1 MPSAQSKNFKALGNA
16 ARRTLWI
23 LGLSVLICLQAG
35 CEKKAPTV
43 DQKLVNTYTEMLIAE
58 QMYGKD
64 NPTVR
69 TKRKAILDSAGYSRG
84 QFLKKVDDILDDKDM
99 WVPFQRAVI
108 ERLDSLIE
116 QSNRNKAIPKRRRG
130 ED

>member
-1 MPSAQSKNFKALGNA
+1 MPNRCTA
-16 ARRTLWI
+16 
-23 LGLSVLICLQAG
+23 
-35 CEKKAPTV
+35 
-43 DQKLVNTYTEMLIAE
+43 
-58 QMYGKD
+58 
-64 NPTVR
+64 

-99 WVPFQRAVI
+99 WVPFQKAVI